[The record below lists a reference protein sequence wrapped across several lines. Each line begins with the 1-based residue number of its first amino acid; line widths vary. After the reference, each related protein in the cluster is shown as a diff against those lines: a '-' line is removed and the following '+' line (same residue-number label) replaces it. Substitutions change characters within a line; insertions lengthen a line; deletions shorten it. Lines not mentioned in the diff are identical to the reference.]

1 MRSFAS
7 FMPRNESAGS
17 VPVGREMLRIHRRV
31 ETLERVLRVN
41 ARPAAVFRIDFVDG
55 DGRVTGTMVS
65 SSDPAL
71 RVPYREILE
80 ETERKQSED

>member
-1 MRSFAS
+1 
-7 FMPRNESAGS
+7 MPRNESADS

-71 RVPYREILE
+71 RVPYREIE